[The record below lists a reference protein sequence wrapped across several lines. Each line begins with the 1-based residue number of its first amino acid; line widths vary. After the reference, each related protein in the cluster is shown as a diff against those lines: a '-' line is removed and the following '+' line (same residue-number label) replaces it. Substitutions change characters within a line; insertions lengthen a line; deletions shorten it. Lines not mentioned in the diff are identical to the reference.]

1 MNAIN
6 ITARDLAD
14 ALLGRPLAR
23 QTVHVCSTEYGHRS
37 AFGIRTRYIVLV
49 TPHGSEQGE
58 YYEVSTKRAL
68 DDLRFYT
75 PDEMGLD
82 PLDPADIEHDDAT
95 GIPSPAELL
104 REHMGRVL

>member
-1 MNAIN
+1 MNALN
-6 ITARDLAD
+6 ITARDLAT
-14 ALLGRPLAR
+14 ALACRPLAR
-23 QTVHVCSTEYGHRS
+23 QTVARASTIFGH
-37 AFGIRTRYIVLV
+37 GRTRYIVLV
-49 TPHGSEQGE
+49 IPHGAEQGE

>member
-1 MNAIN
+1 MNAYSR
-6 ITARDLAD
+6 TARDLAD

-49 TPHGSEQGE
+49 TPHSAEQGE
-58 YYEVSTKRAL
+58 YYEVFTKRAL

-75 PDEMGLD
+75 PEEMGLD
-82 PLDPADIEHDDAT
+82 PLE
-95 GIPSPAELL
+95 PAEVDG
-104 REHMGRVL
+104 EEAA